1 MPAPAAGAVVA
12 APALPAGPAAIVLPD
27 LLQTHLDF
35 VKSSHDFCACMNLL
49 AQAEQVS
56 VPAAT
61 VLYRC
66 CLSAAHASRRDCP
79 LAFRLPTVTHGFLA
93 TPLQGL

>member
-1 MPAPAAGAVVA
+1 
-12 APALPAGPAAIVLPD
+12 
-27 LLQTHLDF
+27 
-35 VKSSHDFCACMNLL
+35 MNLL

-79 LAFRLPTVTHGFLA
+79 LAFRLPTVTHGSLA